1 MGSMLRPLLALTLL
15 ASSALGGTLHNRSYV
30 SPADGAARFYD
41 VYTPSGYRPET
52 PVPAMLFLHGRGG
65 SKNSFQTP
73 AYFAEA
79 DRKGLALVF
88 WQGRVAPWG
97 GFSTYYVDGVNGFP
111 DETDVLACLDHAR
124 RAFSLV
130 PDRIHLAGFSQ
141 GGRGALL
148 IGLQNP
154 GLFASVIA
162 GAAPTD
168 AFQGQ
173 LWSRD
178 FPDYESAAGASPIAA
193 TGASLAAWFELSPR
207 FLLENARN
215 VSLFLAHGLADDVVP
230 DDVLRFPYRNTRNV
244 ADTPGFRDVHGITLT
259 LGELAAGSAGAQP
272 GTGGATRAVAY
283 AYAYETYYPS
293 AGHEQEFVLPAALVL
308 GFAASK
314 VQGPPPLHEV
324 LVGYSNRTTRGRW
337 LTVRRASPADG
348 TPHGAEVKL
357 EGRTFQVTR
366 AEGAALGLDVTAAGL
381 AGLPFRV
388 VSTMPLENLTLTGSF
403 TPETAVRLCHAST
416 STCHPAAFTR
426 TALGLTV
433 SAVPP
438 GVALSVVPSEGPLLL
453 ESDLLVPAMVRSP
466 GVTGAFSSELVLAN
480 TGGQPLLLELVR
492 VDAPEVRLALP
503 LAAHSTAKESA
514 AAFLRADESVFASP
528 VRIRILEGREGSLAA
543 TAFVS
548 QGTAPGAYGFSF
560 PVRTVERSTV
570 VAGKRAYLFGRIP
583 SRDERMNVSLFAPLG
598 PAEVVVIARD
608 ELGVPV
614 HTHTVTLAAL
624 ERRQLNDVVAGI
636 AGPSR
641 VELSVV
647 SGRVAAYGTVISNS
661 STGDPYQSPVIP
673 RFQARVYTIPAVAAA
688 PGRNGAVFSS
698 DLFLGEGS
706 EVQDFLLELTLTY
719 RPIGGAPQT
728 ADVNVLPGTLR
739 YTRDVLRTF
748 FPGSEGTAGSLEVR
762 SRFSLFEAFAVTRSD
777 SSTGPA
783 SQDLQA
789 VPEADEITFEAP
801 AVFAGLEENAAYR
814 SNLVLANRGA
824 ATAVTLGL
832 VCAGQLREIQ
842 VALAADEVTQLNSVQ
857 ERFPGFA
864 GTAPCAV
871 TVRPAASGRVV
882 ASAVRIDNATNDPAG
897 LSPVPFSP

>member
-1 MGSMLRPLLALTLL
+1 MRSMLRPLLALTLL
-15 ASSALGGTLHNRSYV
+15 ASSVLGGTLHNRSYV
-30 SPADGAARFYD
+30 SPADGAARLYD
-41 VYTPSGYRPET
+41 VYTPTGYRPET
-52 PVPAMLFLHGRGG
+52 ALPAILFLHGRGG

-79 DRKGLALVF
+79 DRKGFALVF

-111 DETDVLACLDHAR
+111 DETDVLACLDHVR
-124 RAFSLV
+124 QAFSLV

-154 GLFASVIA
+154 GLFASLIA

-178 FPDYESAAGASPIAA
+178 FPDYESAAGASAVAA

-215 VSLFLAHGLADDVVP
+215 VPLFLAHGLADDVVP

-259 LGELAAGSAGAQP
+259 LVELAAGSAGAQP
-272 GTGGATRAVAY
+272 GTGGATASPY
-283 AYAYETYYPS
+283 AFDTYYPS

-314 VQGPPPLHEV
+314 VQGPPPTHEV
-324 LVGYSNRTTRGRW
+324 LVGYSSRATRGRW

-348 TPHGAEVKL
+348 TPHSGEVKL
-357 EGRTFQVTR
+357 EGRTFHVTR
-366 AEGAALGLDVTAAGL
+366 AEGATLALDVAAAGL
-381 AGLPFRV
+381 AGLPFQV
-388 VSTMPLENLTLTGSF
+388 VSTVPLDDLALTGTF
-403 TPETAVRLCHAST
+403 GPETAVRLCHV
-416 STCHPAAFTR
+416 STCVPAAFTR
-426 TALGLTV
+426 TTGGLTV
-433 SAVPP
+433 SAVPA
-438 GVALSVVPSEGPLLL
+438 GVALSVVPADGPLIL
-453 ESDLLVPAMVRSP
+453 ESDLLVPAMVQSP
-466 GVTGAFSSELVLAN
+466 GATGSFSSELVLAN

-503 LAAHSTAKESA
+503 LAAHSTAEELATS
-514 AAFLRADESVFASP
+514 FLRAGEDAFASP
-528 VRIRILEGREGSLAA
+528 VRIRILDGRAGTLAA

-560 PVRTVERSTV
+560 PVRTVEQSTV
-570 VAGKRAYLFGRIP
+570 AAGKRAYLFGRIP

-598 PAEVVVIARD
+598 PAEVIVIARD
-608 ELGVPV
+608 ELSVP
-614 HTHTVTLAAL
+614 HNTHTVTLAAL

-641 VELSVV
+641 VEVSVV
-647 SGRVAAYGTVISNS
+647 SGRVAAYGTVISNTP
-661 STGDPYQSPVIP
+661 TGDPYQSPVIP
-673 RFQARVYTIPAVAAA
+673 RFQAKVYTIPAVAAA
-688 PGRNGAVFSS
+688 AGRNGAVFSS

-789 VPEADEITFEAP
+789 VPEADEITFETP
-801 AVFAGLEENAAYR
+801 AVFAGLEENVAYR

-832 VCAGQLREIQ
+832 VCGGELREIL
-842 VALAADEVTQLNSVQ
+842 VALTADEVTQLNSVL
-857 ERFPGFA
+857 ERFPDFS

-871 TVRPAASGRVV
+871 TVRPAAAGRVV

-897 LSPVPFSP
+897 LSPVPFVP

>member
-1 MGSMLRPLLALTLL
+1 LALTLL

-30 SPADGAARFYD
+30 SPRDGAARFYD
-41 VYTPSGYRPET
+41 VYTPTGYRPET
-52 PVPAMLFLHGRGG
+52 PVPAILFLHGRGG

-79 DRKGLALVF
+79 DRRGFALVF

-111 DETDVLACLDHAR
+111 DETDVLACLEHAR
-124 RAFSLV
+124 QAFSLAAGRV
-130 PDRIHLAGFSQ
+130 HLAGFSQ

-178 FPDYESAAGASPIAA
+178 FPDYESAAGTSAVAA
-193 TGASLAAWFELSPR
+193 TGAALAAWFELSPR

-215 VSLFLAHGLADDVVP
+215 VPLFLAHGLADDVVP

-259 LGELAAGSAGAQP
+259 LSELAAGNPGAY
-272 GTGGATRAVAY
+272 VFD
-283 AYAYETYYPS
+283 TYYPS
-293 AGHEQEFVLPAALVL
+293 AGHEQEFVLPAAHVL
-308 GFAASK
+308 AFATSK
-314 VQGPPPLHEV
+314 VQGPPPTHEV
-324 LVGYSNRTTRGRW
+324 LVGYSSRSTRGRW
-337 LTVRRASPADG
+337 LTVRRASPPNG
-348 TPHGAEVKL
+348 TPHGGEVKL
-357 EGRTFQVTR
+357 EGRTFHVTR
-366 AEGAALGLDVTAAGL
+366 ADGTSLALDVAAAGL
-381 AGLPFRV
+381 AGLPFQV
-388 VSTMPLENLTLTGSF
+388 ISTRPLEDLALTGSF
-403 TPETAVRLCHAST
+403 GPETAVRLCDA
-416 STCHPAAFTR
+416 STCHETPSTR
-426 TALGLTV
+426 TAGGLTV
-433 SAVPP
+433 SAVPA
-438 GVALSVVPSEGPLLL
+438 GGTLSVVPSDGALIL

-492 VDAPEVRLALP
+492 IDAPEIRLALP
-503 LAAHSTAKESA
+503 LAAFTTTKVSA
-514 AAFLRADESVFASP
+514 ASFLRAGETAFASP
-528 VRIRILEGREGSLAA
+528 VRIRVLDGRVDALAA

-560 PVRTVERSTV
+560 PVRAVAATV
-570 VAGKRAYLFGRIP
+570 VAAGKRAYLFGRMP
-583 SRDERMNVSLFAPLG
+583 SRDERMNVSLFAPLE

-608 ELGVPV
+608 ELGVP
-614 HTHTVTLAAL
+614 HLTQTVTLAAL

-641 VELSVV
+641 VELRVV

-673 RFQARVYTIPAVAAA
+673 RFQSKVYTIPAVAAA
-688 PGRNGAVFSS
+688 AGRNGAVFSS

-789 VPEADEITFEAP
+789 VPEAEEITFEAP
-801 AVFAGLEENAAYR
+801 
-814 SNLVLANRGA
+814 
-824 ATAVTLGL
+824 
-832 VCAGQLREIQ
+832 
-842 VALAADEVTQLNSVQ
+842 
-857 ERFPGFA
+857 
-864 GTAPCAV
+864 
-871 TVRPAASGRVV
+871 
-882 ASAVRIDNATNDPAG
+882 
-897 LSPVPFSP
+897 